1 MDEKT
6 ERLVPKSYRLPAG
19 LVEVIERLV
28 ELRVLGTNETAV
40 VRTLLTNAIQDLTEK
55 EFVRKHLD
63 SLALLKKQGT
73 NPKSE

>member
-28 ELRVLGTNETAV
+28 VLKVLGTNETAV
-40 VRTLLTNAIQDLTEK
+40 VRTLLTNAPQELTDK

-63 SLALLKKQGT
+63 GLALLKKHGT
-73 NPKSE
+73 GSKSE